1 MAKYIYT
8 ELTMFKTEFKKKTLL
23 ISSGNSGP
31 FQKKKK
37 FLTQK
42 QILTVIVHEAK
53 YS

>member
-31 FQKKKK
+31 FQKKKN
-37 FLTQK
+37 LTQK